1 MRDWILGKRQ
11 LSHLM
16 VWLILAKL
24 VRRINANHC
33 IAFNAENILGLKF
46 KLINTMTYVCGY
58 MIICCM
64 HTTNDMIER
73 NHKIFDRV
81 FSQQF

>member
-33 IAFNAENILGLKF
+33 MACNAKNMVGLKL
-46 KLINTMTYVCGY
+46 KLINTMTCVCGY
-58 MIICCM
+58 MIIYCM
-64 HTTNDMIER
+64 HTTNDMIQNNEIS
-73 NHKIFDRV
+73 H
-81 FSQQF
+81 SGTQS